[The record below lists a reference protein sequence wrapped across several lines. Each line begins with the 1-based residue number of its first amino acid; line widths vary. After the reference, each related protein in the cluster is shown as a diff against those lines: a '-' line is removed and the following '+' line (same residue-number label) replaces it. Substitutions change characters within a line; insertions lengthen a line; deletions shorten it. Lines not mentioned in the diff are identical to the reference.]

1 MYHGMKGIELFFA
14 GWILALTTYYLGAL
28 DTGVWVSLAV
38 TGVEILG
45 LSLML
50 AGIRQITEQHRKY
63 RAAGIVAAFTLAA
76 SVTMMMIQVISL
88 GGITL
93 WMAIAAIIIE
103 VAGGILFM
111 VLSGLVLL
119 GVGDL
124 VKLQGNQFEANRL
137 VYLWSVFLTF
147 AILYM
152 VIQAVAVLL
161 SNEGLTALTFI
172 VPTMGIPLLITGA
185 VLIVRVYHIHA
196 VELQENK

>member
-1 MYHGMKGIELFFA
+1 MYHGMRGIELFFA

-63 RAAGIVAAFTLAA
+63 RAAGIVVTFTLVA
-76 SVTMMMIQVISL
+76 SITMMMIQVISL

-93 WMAIAAIIIE
+93 WVAIAAIIFE

-124 VKLQGNQFEANRL
+124 VRQQGNQFEANKL

-152 VIQAVAVLL
+152 VMQVVAVLL

-172 VPTMGIPLLITGA
+172 VPAMGIPLLITGA
-185 VLIVRVYHIHA
+185 VLIVRVYQIHG
-196 VELQENK
+196 VKLQESK